1 MATNEQKK
9 QELREMV
16 KDFVNTIRY
25 TKAILNETMAGS
37 GDLMV
42 EVLIEE
48 LQGLLPKTSGEG

>member
-9 QELREMV
+9 QELREMT
-16 KDFVNTIRY
+16 KDFVTTIRY
-25 TKAILNETMAGS
+25 TKAILNETEEGS